1 MWKKIQMLVGKY
13 CEWQTKQSML
23 GRKEICDQKCLRDL
37 EKGTEI
43 RVPKMSSQV
52 PGSEAQKA

>member
-13 CEWQTKQSML
+13 GEWQTKRSML